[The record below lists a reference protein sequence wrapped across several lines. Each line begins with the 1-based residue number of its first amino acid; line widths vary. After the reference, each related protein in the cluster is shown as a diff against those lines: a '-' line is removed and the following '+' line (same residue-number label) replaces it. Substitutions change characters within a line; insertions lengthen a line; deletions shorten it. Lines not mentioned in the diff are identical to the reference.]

1 MAIKIA
7 STVEETAAKP
17 VKRARR
23 APQAPKSKPKKPVA
37 APKPPVAVEMKSERI
52 GRGRPK
58 TGKIVVT
65 IRLDPDVV
73 ETLKAGGAGWQ
84 PRANEMLRAALGL
97 NSVEPEA
104 PASA

>member
-23 APQAPKSKPKKPVA
+23 APQAPKSKPKKA
-37 APKPPVAVEMKSERI
+37 DRAPKPAPAVEKQSEHH
-52 GRGRPK
+52 GRGRPS

-65 IRLDPDVV
+65 LRLDPDVV
-73 ETLKAGGAGWQ
+73 ETLKASGPGWQ
-84 PRANEMLRAALGL
+84 PRANAMLRTALGL

-104 PASA
+104 PTPS